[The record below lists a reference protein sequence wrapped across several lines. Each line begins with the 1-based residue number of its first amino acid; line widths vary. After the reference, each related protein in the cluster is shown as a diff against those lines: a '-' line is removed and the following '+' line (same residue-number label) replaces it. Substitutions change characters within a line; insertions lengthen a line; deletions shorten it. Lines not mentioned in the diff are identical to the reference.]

1 MMIRTSSPWVV
12 IVAVIA
18 LLATGPVAWAAMTAR
33 EAIQPAVQLQHY
45 EALCKQ
51 LKLEREQRY
60 VTDTIFQ
67 SYDESLGALVA
78 QAQDKADQV
87 GAAWLREVVSG
98 KLRASAEQVSQW
110 EAAALNAYAESWPAV
125 DLMFDNL
132 LLDLRGA
139 VSEVS
144 DAKFDAAARQLRRTV
159 MLHPRQPQG
168 APSSSYV
175 GDGADLTQL
184 LEELAS
190 SRGPLPPPLQGQARL
205 DAGLFSSGEVATAI
219 ASYEQQLDALLRET
233 FAAERERPLLA
244 ARAKAKRD
252 RIDAAAAEK
261 SAVERWHRL
270 YQLNTSAAAQI
281 GALLNAAAS
290 ASDSAAGETTQR
302 LWRQKVEV
310 AIYPWLFAED
320 KTDRVAAWIRRDDSV
335 TAEQRSGADEIA
347 GAHVAQ
353 RDQLR
358 RAALERLVQARVQSG
373 MMLQPLRSEV
383 RGVDPD
389 RLRAQQDIDAAF
401 HELIALEA
409 GARKN
414 LEALLNDA
422 QRAQL
427 SKSLTGRSR

>member
-1 MMIRTSSPWVV
+1 
-12 IVAVIA
+12 
-18 LLATGPVAWAAMTAR
+18 
-33 EAIQPAVQLQHY
+33 
-45 EALCKQ
+45 
-51 LKLEREQRY
+51 
-60 VTDTIFQ
+60 
-67 SYDESLGALVA
+67 
-78 QAQDKADQV
+78 
-87 GAAWLREVVSG
+87 
-98 KLRASAEQVSQW
+98 
-110 EAAALNAYAESWPAV
+110 
-125 DLMFDNL
+125 
-132 LLDLRGA
+132 
-139 VSEVS
+139 
-144 DAKFDAAARQLRRTV
+144 
-159 MLHPRQPQG
+159 
-168 APSSSYV
+168 
-175 GDGADLTQL
+175 
-184 LEELAS
+184 
-190 SRGPLPPPLQGQARL
+190 
-205 DAGLFSSGEVATAI
+205 
-219 ASYEQQLDALLRET
+219 
-233 FAAERERPLLA
+233 
-244 ARAKAKRD
+244 
-252 RIDAAAAEK
+252 
-261 SAVERWHRL
+261 VERWHRL

-389 RLRAQQDIDAAF
+389 RLRAQQNIDAAF